1 MNAAHYR
8 TVKGQQHNHQLFR
21 LGDNATKS
29 EQEALGVE
37 PKLMSVWWPPAKDG
51 KYVAAIRT
59 DNVRAPNKG
68 EWYLSGA
75 NPVAYRAPN
84 DLSIK
89 FRIMRLVA
97 VERKISAH
105 DRIHY

>member
-1 MNAAHYR
+1 MR
-8 TVKGQQHNHQLFR
+8 TKRFR
-21 LGDNATKS
+21 LGDNATRK
-29 EQEALGVE
+29 EQEDLGVE

-59 DNVRAPNKG
+59 DDFRAPRKN

-75 NPVAYRAPN
+75 RPVAYRAPN
-84 DLSIK
+84 DLGIR

-97 VERKISAH
+97 VERTTTVH
-105 DRIHY
+105 DRIQYHA